1 MELIST
7 HRCFNGEQRRYR
19 LHAETLHSDTT
30 VSVYLPPAAFSAEST
45 AAALPALIW
54 LSGLTCSDEN
64 AVQKAGSQ
72 RLASELGLTLVM
84 PDTSPRGDAVP
95 SDPEGHW
102 DFGHGAGFYVDAEQ
116 EPWQQHYR
124 MASYVIEELPAA
136 DRVKYRPKMQREIV
150 KTQEDDGSMWDY
162 YMNSY
167 HKPYGVAF
175 SLLALRPSLH
185 ASGAPPPE

>member
-30 VSVYLPPAAFSAEST
+30 VSVYLPPAALSAASR

-64 AVQKAGSQ
+64 AVQKAGAQ
-72 RLASELGLTLVM
+72 RLASALGLALVM

-102 DFGHGAGFYVDAEQ
+102 DFGHGAGFYLDAEQ

-124 MASYVIEELPAA
+124 MASYVVE
-136 DRVKYRPKMQREIV
+136 
-150 KTQEDDGSMWDY
+150 
-162 YMNSY
+162 
-167 HKPYGVAF
+167 
-175 SLLALRPSLH
+175 
-185 ASGAPPPE
+185 